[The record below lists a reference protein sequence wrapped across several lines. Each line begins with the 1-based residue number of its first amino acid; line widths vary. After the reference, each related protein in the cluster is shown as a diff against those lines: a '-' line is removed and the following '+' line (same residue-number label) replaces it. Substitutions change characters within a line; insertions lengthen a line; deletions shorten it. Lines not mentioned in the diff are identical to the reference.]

1 MSCRGMNSNVYFY
14 EHFLCMACGTVFQED
29 IKLFQYLI
37 DYDYRV
43 HMQLDNLPVAIREE
57 R

>member
-1 MSCRGMNSNVYFY
+1 MNSNVYF
-14 EHFLCMACGTVFQED
+14 FIVCATGIQENV
-29 IKLFQYLI
+29 KFFQYLI
-37 DYDYRV
+37 DYDYQV